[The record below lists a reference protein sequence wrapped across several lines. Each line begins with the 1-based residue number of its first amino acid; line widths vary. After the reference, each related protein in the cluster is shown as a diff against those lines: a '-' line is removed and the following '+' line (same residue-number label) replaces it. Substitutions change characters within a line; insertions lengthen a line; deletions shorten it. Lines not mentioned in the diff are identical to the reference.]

1 MEVAM
6 VKHSENSKIYWFGVP
21 KQLEGELHSGDR
33 VVCDTA
39 KGAQSGVIISAGMR
53 DQDVAD
59 VMKASGATYPLR
71 MIVDVTKDI
80 PLKKI
85 VIPEEFKRTLPRD
98 WKLAKRFLEYYHTGS
113 FHTNVLV
120 DEKGVLRDGY
130 TAYLAAKTLHLP
142 YLTASVGSGKKAEAS

>member
-33 VVCDTA
+33 VICDTA
-39 KGAQSGVIISAGMR
+39 KGAQDGVVVSAGMR

-59 VMKASGATYPLR
+59 VMKTSGATYPLR
-71 MIVDVTKDI
+71 MIVNVTKDI

-85 VIPEEFKRTLPRD
+85 VIPEEFKRTPPRD
-98 WKLAKRFLEYYHTGS
+98 WKLAKRFLEYHHTGS
-113 FHTNVLV
+113 FHTKVLV
-120 DEKGVLRDGY
+120 DEDGILRDGY

-142 YLTASVGSGKKAEAS
+142 YLTASVGNGKKVGVS